1 MLKHYHKRSMVITES
16 ELSTGATFSF
26 LNVSV
31 KLDKSLESNN
41 VVSIIFVV
49 QKKNFNFKL
58 V

>member
-1 MLKHYHKRSMVITES
+1 MLKNYHERAMVITES

-41 VVSIIFVV
+41 VVSIIFVI